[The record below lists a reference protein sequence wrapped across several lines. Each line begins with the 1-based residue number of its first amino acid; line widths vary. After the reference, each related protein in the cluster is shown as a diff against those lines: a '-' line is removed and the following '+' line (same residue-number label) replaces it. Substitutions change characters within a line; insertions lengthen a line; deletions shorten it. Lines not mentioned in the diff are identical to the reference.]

1 MTLLIKD
8 EEKIIEKN
16 IRFHYAMGVDQF
28 IITVHNSTDK
38 TLEILKKLK
47 KEGIPIDITVVN
59 NEMFLKVK
67 RVHRMILIAKQ
78 KYKANW
84 IINADADE
92 FYFSKDYNLK
102 KSILKYY
109 AGNVITLNSTFS
121 FPDGSDERLL
131 SPYFIINYIPEF
143 WYVLYPHLPKEG
155 RFVDKCSCK
164 KIIHKSFGYKQI
176 HAGNHDVDMICKKV
190 SANPDIILYH
200 FCDGSYED
208 FEAKVKRFSLSLDD
222 KGIGKHIRK
231 YVKLYKEGKLKE
243 YYDSLYSSEVLSVLM
258 DAGIV
263 TKDYSL
269 INYMKYK
276 EILR

>member
-1 MTLLIKD
+1 MNN
-8 EEKIIEKN
+8 EEKLIEKYLGLIIKHFN
-16 IRFHYAMGVDQF
+16 LTKESVD
-28 IITVHNSTDK
+28 SLKDK
-38 TLEILKKLK
+38 FDIQEQTKSRIAFTKKTETNFSMFTNELKRGAHLAIVEALKK
-47 KEGIPIDITVVN
+47 
-59 NEMFLKVK
+59 
-67 RVHRMILIAKQ
+67 
-78 KYKANW
+78 Y
-84 IINADADE
+84 ADSDALERYMDE
-92 FYFSKDYNLK
+92 
-102 KSILKYY
+102 
-109 AGNVITLNSTFS
+109 
-121 FPDGSDERLL
+121 
-131 SPYFIINYIPEF
+131 
-143 WYVLYPHLPKEG
+143 EG

-222 KGIGKHIRK
+222 KDIGKHIRK

-243 YYDSLYSSEVLSVLM
+243 YYDSLYSSDVLSVLM